1 MSFRGIT
8 LEPIHKNIQRR
19 LFELEEMHSSK
30 YAQPGDLS
38 SKIINVSATK
48 IDGKHN
54 IHKLNMKTVWF
65 SLRSNAG
72 VLPEDNPEAYVSP
85 EFAHLKSFQSGDY
98 RSRSARGKRTGADG
112 IEVDKGLSPP
122 PGIES
127 IGISTK
133 GAMGSLKTA
142 DVKIRVY
149 HPSDIAAIEQCY
161 LMPGITCFLEWGW
174 SGTTPIGE
182 DLYKGFRGPGG
193 SKQLEERIIKKK
205 LGLPMEGSL
214 MESAVSYQSDT
225 EILDLLP
232 GQYDA
237 MLGVITKFNW
247 SLDSDG
253 SYSINMSMISPNS
266 LVMGIGLET
275 HLLGATKNT
284 GFRLSKGKYITKSK
298 SIKIDGSYVSVP
310 ISTRTS
316 ISDAEFLCRSMVKLL
331 MNDGKTI
338 ERTEVETSAAVAEAS
353 KGLQGKINAAKARI
367 KKREE
372 RYDELI
378 EAWEKSSAQR
388 EKYAKLSDPQGYG
401 DTSAQYPLQAGFW
414 SGWGTPIFSQTG
426 IQTGPW
432 VDSDKGVWG
441 GPGTKADFHSLDAM
455 GGSTK
460 YMFVGKIYAYYKEE
474 SSAKM
479 DAYSDHED
487 KMEWMDEEDNAKI
500 KVWEQQQ
507 KDLGVEVEADK
518 EAKTKGDGKAYTI
531 KGTGDSKYIYFA
543 DDPTL
548 IFKTMIDN
556 MVYFE
561 IKGKTLWKTRTTY
574 GWHQDPTKTYSRNG
588 IPVKYW
594 WQEGTSKL
602 DTGALLALRG
612 WKRQSSGNEYEKANY
627 VTWRW
632 IEDYLLQQTAP
643 KNKAGDPIISLNST
657 HVGADGS
664 DESLELYYP
673 NQCVNHP
680 LIQSMDYGVCVL
692 LDKQSKDAVL
702 AMKNMLPEE
711 AGAIIEEGVTN
722 LNKKIGDRFCPPLTG
737 YSTFGNASSGNI
749 RDILVNIDH
758 VMKTLTAQR
767 TFESF
772 VTTLLSDIN
781 DACGKPWDFSLQAN
795 EGDSHVLQVIDKNCT
810 PLSKPAETLEINP
823 IEAGKHDVI
832 EPGPQKTIDY
842 NEEAPDNITVFRPSR
857 HYPFKGRGFGN
868 ILRSVSLNSK
878 LPKSVQSMAFIANKS
893 QTKNT
898 QTKDTADFNIYGS
911 KVVDLFYK
919 DGVAH
924 HQKSIAQKQIEF
936 ETKKASIYR
945 DWGYTYNKLFKEDQT
960 PLANSLSAR
969 QIQKQL
975 VSAVVY
981 GSPEQAPKPTP
992 MPRLLPLELK
1002 FKLDGISGI
1011 YQGNSCR
1018 FLTVS
1023 EGGILPDRYKNEV
1036 LFQITKV
1043 QHSISDAGWETN
1055 VETMM
1060 RMIPQED
1067 KEKLAGGE
1075 VDDEQS

>member
-19 LFELEEMHSSK
+19 LFELEELHSSK
-30 YAQPGDLS
+30 YNLPGGGLTGAAYGIDLA
-38 SKIINVSATK
+38 VP
-48 IDGKHN
+48 DGKLN
-54 IHKLNMKTVWF
+54 IHKLNQKTIWF

-72 VLPEDNPEAYVSP
+72 VLMDEDAKEYTSP
-85 EFAHLKSFQSGDY
+85 DFSHLKSYQGGGY
-98 RSRSARGKRTGADG
+98 KERSARSKFMGANG
-112 IEVDKGLSPP
+112 IEVDKDLSPP

-174 SGTTPIGE
+174 SGTTPISE
-182 DLYKGFRGPGG
+182 ELYKGFRGPGG
-193 SKQLEERIIKKK
+193 SKDLEERIIKKK
-205 LGLPMEGSL
+205 LGLPIVDKQSL
-214 MESAVSYQSDT
+214 MEASTCYQDDI
-225 EILDLLP
+225 EIVDNKP

-284 GFRLSKGKYITKSK
+284 GFRWDKDKYITKSK
-298 SIKIDGSYVSVP
+298 QVKVGDTYVSVP

-353 KGLQGKINAAKARI
+353 KGLQGKINAANGRI
-367 KKREE
+367 KKRQE
-372 RYDELI
+372 RADTLMNVWDAAQKKVDKYGTKCGYDE
-378 EAWEKSSAQR
+378 SAIGP
-388 EKYAKLSDPQGYG
+388 YIL
-401 DTSAQYPLQAGFW
+401 GFW
-414 SGWGTPIFSQTG
+414 SGWGYPVFSQEG
-426 IQTGPW
+426 IKGSPFA
-432 VDSDKGVWG
+432 DADKGVWG
-441 GPGTKADFHSLDAM
+441 GPGTKADKVEMGAY

-460 YMFVGKIYAYYKEE
+460 YMECGKVYAWFRREAM
-474 SSAKM
+474 AKR
-479 DAYSDHED
+479 DAWSNHTDTQEWKDED
-487 KMEWMDEEDNAKI
+487 DKKKI
-500 KVWEQQQ
+500 AVWKKQQE
-507 KDLGVEVEADK
+507 DLGVEVEADK
-518 EAKTKGDGKAYTI
+518 EPKTAGDGKAYTI

-561 IKGKTLWKTRTTY
+561 LKGKTLWRTRTSY

-588 IPVKYW
+588 ISVKYW
-594 WQEGTSKL
+594 WQDGTSKL
-602 DTGALLALRG
+602 DIGALLALRG
-612 WKRQSSGNEYEKANY
+612 WKRKSSGNEYEKANY

-657 HVGADGS
+657 HVGADAA
-664 DESLELYYP
+664 DPELEMYYP

-692 LDKQSKDAVL
+692 LDKQSKAAVL
-702 AMKNMLPEE
+702 SMKNMLPEA
-711 AGAIIEEGVTN
+711 AGAIIEEGVQN
-722 LNKKIGDRFCPPLTG
+722 QKIGDRFCPPLTG
-737 YSTFGNASSGNI
+737 YSTFGNHSSGNI

-767 TFESF
+767 TFEGF

-781 DACGKPWDFSLQAN
+781 DACGRPWDFSLQAN
-795 EGDSHVLQVIDKNCT
+795 EGDAHVLQVVDKNCT
-810 PLSKPAETLEINP
+810 PLSKPAETLSINP
-823 IEAGKHDVI
+823 IEAGKHDI
-832 EPGPQKTIDY
+832 IDPAPAQTIDY
-842 NEEAPDNITVFRPSR
+842 KEDAPEGVTFFRPVR
-857 HYPFKGRGFGN
+857 HYPFKARGIGN

-878 LPKSVQSMAFIANKS
+878 LPKAVQSMAFIANKS

-898 QTKDTADFNIYGS
+898 QTKDTADFNIYGA

-924 HQKSIAQKQIEF
+924 HGKSVAQKQIEF

-969 QIQKQL
+969 QIQKQV

-1011 YQGNSCR
+1011 YQGNSCK

-1023 EGGILPDRYKNEV
+1023 EGGILPDRYKDEV

-1060 RMIPQED
+1060 RMIPAED
-1067 KEKLAGGE
+1067 KEKMATGE
-1075 VDDEQS
+1075 VEDEQA